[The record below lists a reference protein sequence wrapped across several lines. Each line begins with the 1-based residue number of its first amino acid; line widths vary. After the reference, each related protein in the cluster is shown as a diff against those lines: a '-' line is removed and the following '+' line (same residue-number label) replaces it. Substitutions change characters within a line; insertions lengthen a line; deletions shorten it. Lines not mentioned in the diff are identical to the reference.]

1 MKMTAC
7 NVDLLACVRPSD
19 AGRDGSPGGFDTQ
32 MALLRCMLDPCPEE
46 ACGMRLGDSP
56 GSVGDLWTLRRHRGS
71 DEVETLRPDDGG
83 CSIQIDGLRTRW
95 VVSACIII
103 MVGS

>member
-32 MALLRCMLDPCPEE
+32 MALLRCMLNPCPEE
-46 ACGMRLGDSP
+46 VCGMRLGDSP
-56 GSVGDLWTLRRHRGS
+56 GSLAIYGPFVIIVGLIMIDQH
-71 DEVETLRPDDGG
+71 GG
-83 CSIQIDGLRTRW
+83 ML
-95 VVSACIII
+95 VL
-103 MVGS
+103 